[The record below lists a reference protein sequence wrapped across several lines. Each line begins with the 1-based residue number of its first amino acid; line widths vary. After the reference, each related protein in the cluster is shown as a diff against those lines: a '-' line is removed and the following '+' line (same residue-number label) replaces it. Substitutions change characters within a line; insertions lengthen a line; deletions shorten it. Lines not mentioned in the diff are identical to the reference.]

1 MDEILSARLDS
12 DSRILAF
19 RLATTSGDFQFEGE
33 YFLLEES
40 TRIKNEIDRQKN
52 PRLAARRKGKEL
64 TVSSISEFYLEKGDI
79 HGDVKGEGKG
89 EDEKLNLLQKLRKKN
104 K

>member
-1 MDEILSARLDS
+1 LDS
-12 DSRILAF
+12 DSRNQLLAF

-40 TRIKNEIDRQKN
+40 TKIKNEIERQKN

-79 HGDVKGEGKG
+79 HGDVKGEEKIP
-89 EDEKLNLLQKLRKKN
+89 DEKMNLLQKLRKKN